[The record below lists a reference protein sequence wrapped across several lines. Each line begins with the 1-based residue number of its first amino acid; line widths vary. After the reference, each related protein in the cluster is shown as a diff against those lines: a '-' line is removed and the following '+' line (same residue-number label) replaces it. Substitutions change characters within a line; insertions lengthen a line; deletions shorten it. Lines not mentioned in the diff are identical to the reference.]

1 VNYLGRKEVENE
13 IYVLFIIFLLNLFV
27 RTYGQLKSLRM
38 PKKFN
43 GGHRGFAFLDF
54 LTKQEAKNVYDN
66 MGNIHLYGRH
76 LVLEWAQEDD
86 NVDALRHK
94 TGKHYSKEES
104 FGGRTKRQKVDLD
117 GDDDDAMLE

>member
-1 VNYLGRKEVENE
+1 MPFEATDKDLRE
-13 IYVLFIIFLLNLFV
+13 LFG
-27 RTYGQLKSLRM
+27 TYGQLKSLRM

-86 NVDALRHK
+86 NVDSLREK

-104 FGGRTKRQKVDLD
+104 IGGRVNKRQKVDLD
-117 GDDDDAMLE
+117 GDDDMLE